1 MSKSMLAVVAV
12 MVLLLA
18 GCGGGQVDEAASGTV
33 SGKIEESQLGSGKTA
48 QATFDLSPGS
58 YVLICTVPGHYG
70 EGMSAALQ
78 VSAGAAP
85 TASVQV
91 SLGEWFV
98 RPTPGLV
105 AAGRVT
111 FEAHNQGGSSHSL
124 VILRTDL
131 PHNALVVK

>member
-1 MSKSMLAVVAV
+1 MRKSMLAIVTV
-12 MVLLLA
+12 MLVLLA
-18 GCGGGQVDEAASGTV
+18 GCGGGQVDEAASGTII
-33 SGKIEESQLGSGKTA
+33 GKIEESQLGAGKTA

-70 EGMSAALQ
+70 DGMSAALQ
-78 VSAGAAP
+78 VSADAAP

-91 SLGEWFV
+91 ALGEWFV

-111 FEAHNQGGSSHSL
+111 FAAHNQGGSSHNL

>member
-1 MSKSMLAVVAV
+1 

-18 GCGGGQVDEAASGTV
+18 GCGGGGQVDVAASGTV
-33 SGKIEESQLGSGKTA
+33 SGKIEESQLGPGKAA

-70 EGMSAALQ
+70 EGMSAPLQ
-78 VSAGAAP
+78 VSADASP

-91 SLGEWFV
+91 LLGEWFI
-98 RPTPGLV
+98 RPTPGSV
-105 AAGRVT
+105 GAGRVA
-111 FEAHNQGGSSHSL
+111 FEAHNQGGSSHNL

-131 PHNALVVK
+131 PHDALVVK